1 MFLQCYECGNIYPV
15 HEIEK
20 LKKLKVDTKHHKS
33 DNEFEAKEGIVMG
46 IPKRSSPAGKKI
58 SAKKRRERNRMH
70 HKDPEIDRD
79 PTTWRREC
87 SCRL

>member
-1 MFLQCYECGNIYPV
+1 M
-15 HEIEK
+15 HEIERQK
-20 LKKLKVDTKHHKS
+20 ILKADTKHHKS

-70 HKDPEIDRD
+70 HKDPEIERSNNMEKRIFMS
-79 PTTWRREC
+79 PMIPIHR
-87 SCRL
+87 